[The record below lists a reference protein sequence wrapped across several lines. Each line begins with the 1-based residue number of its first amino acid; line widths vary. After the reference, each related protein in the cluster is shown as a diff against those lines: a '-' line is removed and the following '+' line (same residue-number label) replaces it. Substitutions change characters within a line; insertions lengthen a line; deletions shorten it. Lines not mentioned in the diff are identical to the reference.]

1 MNPDTYNCRLNA
13 VNIVVSLINFLLP
26 AIDWVLVNHP
36 ELYKSYVIF
45 GISENGCL
53 AVSCAIL
60 VWGFQRLIKTVQ
72 SGNDHFVN
80 KPLIS
85 WHIAAYVFIILVNI
99 VCLFTMSG
107 AYSYEV
113 STYCDQ
119 AIYLVCSVI
128 LAMIVNEICSKSI
141 KAKSS
146 EWSSFACF

>member
-1 MNPDTYNCRLNA
+1 LNPDTYNCRLNA
-13 VNIVVSLINFLLP
+13 VNIVVSIINVLLP
-26 AIDWVLVNHP
+26 AIEWGLLNHP

-80 KPLIS
+80 KPMIS
-85 WHIAAYVFIILVNI
+85 WHIAAYVFIIFFNVVAI
-99 VCLFTMSG
+99 FMTSTP
-107 AYSYEV
+107 ASYEV
-113 STYCDQ
+113 STYCEL

-128 LAMIVNEICSKSI
+128 LAMIVNEICSK
-141 KAKSS
+141 
-146 EWSSFACF
+146 